1 MSAHRT
7 TRDTG
12 FHRFETGIGTVGLAW
27 TEHGI
32 DRLLLPDPDGT
43 VSDGRLRESIPG
55 RERGGRTPAA
65 IRSVARRLTRHL
77 NGRLDRFEDVSLDLS
92 RVSTFNR
99 KVYRTLRGI
108 EPGRTLTYGELAG
121 RVGRPGA
128 ARAVGRAMASNPVPL
143 LVPCHRVLGADR
155 RLGGF
160 SAPGGVDTKLR
171 LLFVEGVV
179 LDPRHAAGIAH
190 LEKVDPKLRPII
202 RRVGPYRP
210 SHGEPGDAYGALAEA
225 IIYQQL
231 SMKAAGTI
239 ARRVRALSPGPR
251 YPRPE
256 EIRRLADVELRGAGL
271 SRQKIGY
278 LRDLAD
284 RVTAGALRFHRWRRL
299 DDESIIQQITQV
311 KGLGRWSAQMF
322 LLFHLGRL
330 DVLPVDDLGLRN
342 GVQAIYGL
350 EEAPDRAAL
359 EAIGE
364 RWRPYRSLG
373 TWYVWQSQNAGGL

>member
-1 MSAHRT
+1 MRT
-7 TRDTG
+7 PRITGDNG
-12 FHRFETGIGTVGLAW
+12 FHRFETSLGTVGLAF
-27 TEHGI
+27 TERGI

-43 VSDGRLRESIPG
+43 VSDSRLRGSLPG
-55 RERGGRTPAA
+55 RERSGRAPTA
-65 IRSVARRLTRHL
+65 IRSVARRLARHL

-92 RVSTFNR
+92 RVSPFNR

-128 ARAVGRAMASNPVPL
+128 ARAVGRAMATNPVPL
-143 LVPCHRVLGADR
+143 LVPCHRVVGADR

-210 SHGEPGDAYGALAEA
+210 SYGEPGDAYGALVEA

-256 EIRRLADVELRGAGL
+256 EIQRLTDVALRQAGL
-271 SRQKIGY
+271 SRQKIRY

-284 RVTAGALRFHRWRRL
+284 RASDGALRVHRLRRL
-299 DDESIIQQITQV
+299 DDESIIEQITRV

-350 EEAPDRAAL
+350 EATPDRAAV

-364 RWRPYRSLG
+364 RWRPYRSIG

>member
-1 MSAHRT
+1 
-7 TRDTG
+7 
-12 FHRFETGIGTVGLAW
+12 
-27 TEHGI
+27 
-32 DRLLLPDPDGT
+32 
-43 VSDGRLRESIPG
+43 
-55 RERGGRTPAA
+55 
-65 IRSVARRLTRHL
+65 
-77 NGRLDRFEDVSLDLS
+77 
-92 RVSTFNR
+92 
-99 KVYRTLRGI
+99 
-108 EPGRTLTYGELAG
+108 
-121 RVGRPGA
+121 
-128 ARAVGRAMASNPVPL
+128 
-143 LVPCHRVLGADR
+143 
-155 RLGGF
+155 
-160 SAPGGVDTKLR
+160 
-171 LLFVEGVV
+171 V

-359 EAIGE
+359 EAIGG